1 MKKELP
7 ITVAVVDDNALIR
20 ESVKFRLKSLGYNVV
35 MEAENGQEF
44 LDKLH
49 LNKTP
54 DICVLDI
61 NMQVKDGLETTVHLK
76 KDWPAMK
83 IIFFSMEDSSI
94 YINKG
99 IQLGADGFVAK
110 DAPFTDLNNMLL
122 SIINRGQVA
131 LKLIKT
137 SIKIRAFH

>member
-1 MKKELP
+1 MKKESP

-20 ESVKFRLKSLGYNVV
+20 ESVKFRLNSLGYNVV
-35 MEAENGQEF
+35 MEAANGQEF
-44 LDKLH
+44 LDQ
-49 LNKTP
+49 LNVSKTP

-61 NMQVKDGLETTVHLK
+61 NMPVMDGLETTVHLK

-99 IQLGADGFVAK
+99 MQLGADGFVAK
-110 DAPFTDLNNMLL
+110 DAPFMDLNNMLL
-122 SIINRGQVA
+122 SLVNQGQVA
-131 LKLIKT
+131 
-137 SIKIRAFH
+137 

>member
-1 MKKELP
+1 MKKEFP
-7 ITVAVVDDNALIR
+7 ITIAVVDDNALIR
-20 ESVKFRLKSLGYNVV
+20 ESVKFRLNSLGYNVV

-49 LNKTP
+49 VNKMP
-54 DICVLDI
+54 DVCVLDI
-61 NMQVKDGLETTVHLK
+61 NMPVMDGLETTIHLK
-76 KDWPAMK
+76 KEWPGMK

-110 DAPFTDLNNMLL
+110 DAPFADLNNMLL
-122 SIINRGQVA
+122 SVINQGQQVA
-131 LKLIKT
+131 
-137 SIKIRAFH
+137 

>member
-20 ESVKFRLKSLGYNVV
+20 ESVKFRLNSLGHKVV
-35 MEAENGQEF
+35 MEAENGKEF

-49 LNKTP
+49 LNTAP

-61 NMQVKDGLETTVHLK
+61 NMPVMDGLETTVHLK
-76 KDWPAMK
+76 KQWPGIK

-110 DAPFTDLNNMLL
+110 DAPFNELNNMLL
-122 SIINRGQVA
+122 NIVNQSQVA
-131 LKLIKT
+131 
-137 SIKIRAFH
+137 

>member
-1 MKKELP
+1 MKKLNEVTMKKQFP
-7 ITVAVVDDNALIR
+7 ITIAVVDDNALIR
-20 ESVKFRLKSLGYNVV
+20 ESVKFRLKSLGYNVI

-49 LNKTP
+49 ISNTP

-61 NMQVKDGLETTVHLK
+61 NMPIMDGIETTLHLK
-76 KDWPAMK
+76 KEWPEMK

-110 DAPFTDLNNMLL
+110 DAPFADLNNMLL
-122 SIINRGQVA
+122 SVLKQKQVA
-131 LKLIKT
+131 
-137 SIKIRAFH
+137 

>member
-1 MKKELP
+1 MKKEYP

-44 LDKLH
+44 LDQLH
-49 LNKTP
+49 VSQTP

-61 NMQVKDGLETTVHLK
+61 NMPVMNGLETTVHLK
-76 KDWPAMK
+76 KDWPEMK
-83 IIFFSMEDSSI
+83 IIFFSLEDSSI

-99 IQLGADGFVAK
+99 IQLGVDGFVAK
-110 DAPFTDLNNMLL
+110 DAPFADLNNMLL
-122 SIINRGQVA
+122 SVIKQVQVA
-131 LKLIKT
+131 
-137 SIKIRAFH
+137 

>member
-20 ESVKFRLKSLGYNVV
+20 ESVKFRLNSLGHKVV
-35 MEAENGQEF
+35 MEAENGKEF

-49 LNKTP
+49 LNTAP

-61 NMQVKDGLETTVHLK
+61 NMPVMDGLETTVHLK
-76 KDWPAMK
+76 KQWPGIK

-110 DAPFTDLNNMLL
+110 DAPFNELNNMLI
-122 SIINRGQVA
+122 SIVNQSQVA
-131 LKLIKT
+131 
-137 SIKIRAFH
+137 

>member
-1 MKKELP
+1 MKPDLMKKQNEVTMKKELP
-7 ITVAVVDDNALIR
+7 ITIAVVDDNALIR
-20 ESVKFRLKSLGYNVV
+20 ESVKFRHNSLGYTVV
-35 MEAENGQEF
+35 LEAENGQEF
-44 LDKLH
+44 LDKL
-49 LNKTP
+49 NVSKTP

-61 NMQVKDGLETTVHLK
+61 NMPVMDGLETTVHLK
-76 KDWPAMK
+76 KEWPAIK

-122 SIINRGQVA
+122 SLTNRGQVA
-131 LKLIKT
+131 
-137 SIKIRAFH
+137 

>member
-1 MKKELP
+1 
-7 ITVAVVDDNALIR
+7 VVI
-20 ESVKFRLKSLGYNVV
+20 
-35 MEAENGQEF
+35 EAENGQEF

-49 LNKTP
+49 ENNTP

-61 NMQVKDGLETTVHLK
+61 NMPVMDGLETIVHLK
-76 KDWPAMK
+76 KEWPGMK

-110 DAPFTDLNNMLL
+110 DAPFMDLNNMLL
-122 SIINRGQVA
+122 SLIKQVQVA
-131 LKLIKT
+131 
-137 SIKIRAFH
+137 

>member
-20 ESVKFRLKSLGYNVV
+20 ESVKFRLKSLGHNVV
-35 MEAENGQEF
+35 MEAENGKEF

-49 LNKTP
+49 LNTAP

-61 NMQVKDGLETTVHLK
+61 NMPVMDGLETTVHLK
-76 KDWPAMK
+76 KQWPGIK

-110 DAPFTDLNNMLL
+110 DAPFNELNNMLI
-122 SIINRGQVA
+122 SIVNQSQVA
-131 LKLIKT
+131 
-137 SIKIRAFH
+137 

>member
-1 MKKELP
+1 MKKEIP
-7 ITVAVVDDNALIR
+7 ITIAVVDDNALIR
-20 ESVKFRLKSLGYNVV
+20 ESVKFRLNSLGYNVV

-49 LNKTP
+49 VSKMP

-61 NMQVKDGLETTVHLK
+61 NMPVMDGLETTLHLK
-76 KDWPAMK
+76 KEWPAMK

-110 DAPFTDLNNMLL
+110 DAPFADLNNMLL
-122 SIINRGQVA
+122 SIINQTQKVA
-131 LKLIKT
+131 
-137 SIKIRAFH
+137 

>member
-1 MKKELP
+1 MEVTMKKEHP

-35 MEAENGQEF
+35 IEAENGQEF

-49 LNKTP
+49 ESNTP

-61 NMQVKDGLETTVHLK
+61 NMPVMNGLETTVHLK

-99 IQLGADGFVAK
+99 MQLGADGFVAK
-110 DAPFTDLNNMLL
+110 DAPFMDLNNMLM
-122 SIINRGQVA
+122 SVINQVQVA
-131 LKLIKT
+131 
-137 SIKIRAFH
+137 

>member
-1 MKKELP
+1 MKKESP
-7 ITVAVVDDNALIR
+7 ITIAVVDDNALVR

-35 MEAENGQEF
+35 IEAENGQEF

-49 LNKTP
+49 ESNTP

-61 NMQVKDGLETTVHLK
+61 NMPVMDGLETTAHLK
-76 KDWPAMK
+76 KEWPAMK

-110 DAPFTDLNNMLL
+110 DAPFMDLSNMLL
-122 SIINRGQVA
+122 AVIKQVQVA
-131 LKLIKT
+131 
-137 SIKIRAFH
+137 

>member
-1 MKKELP
+1 MKKQFP
-7 ITVAVVDDNALIR
+7 ITIAVVDDNALIR
-20 ESVKFRLKSLGYNVV
+20 ESVKFRLKSLGYNVI

-49 LNKTP
+49 ISNTP

-61 NMQVKDGLETTVHLK
+61 NMPIMDGIETTLHLK
-76 KDWPAMK
+76 KEWPEMK

-110 DAPFTDLNNMLL
+110 DAPFADLNNMLL
-122 SIINRGQVA
+122 SVLKQKQVA
-131 LKLIKT
+131 
-137 SIKIRAFH
+137 